1 MMATTLLPPS
11 QAASRDATGELRFV
25 VIRANLMPEEVLS
38 ARQVVVVRKQVV
50 LGLVAVLVALIAW
63 YGLSWWQTN
72 SANSALEGT
81 QRQGMA
87 LQSQQNQ
94 YTPLVQAQGQI
105 ANIRTQLEQLM
116 VGDLQWKTMINS
128 VRGAAPAGLV
138 VQSITGNIT
147 PPTGTPTTNILNTSG
162 AAAVGTLNVTGTAPD
177 KRTVA
182 AYADALGKV
191 KGLTSPLI
199 SGIQASSRPITFTI
213 AVPITAD
220 ALGGR
225 YSTPT
230 VATGG
235 N

>member
-1 MMATTLLPPS
+1 MATTMLPPS
-11 QAASRDATGELRFV
+11 PAASREATGEHRFV
-25 VIRANLMPEEVLS
+25 AIRANLMPEEVLS
-38 ARQVVVVRKQVV
+38 ARQVVVVRKQVL
-50 LGLVAVLVALIAW
+50 LGLVAVVVALIAW
-63 YGLSWWQTN
+63 YALSWWQTS
-72 SANSALEGT
+72 SANSALEDT
-81 QRQGMA
+81 QRQGLA

-116 VGDLQWKTMINS
+116 VGDLPWKTMLTS
-128 VRGAAPAGLV
+128 VRGAAPAGLA
-138 VQSITGNIT
+138 VQSVAGAIT
-147 PPTGTPTTNILNTSG
+147 PSTGTPVPNLLNDTGTAS
-162 AAAVGTLNVTGTAPD
+162 VGTLTISGTAPD

-182 AYADALGKV
+182 AYADALAKI
-191 KGLTSPLI
+191 KGVTAPLI
-199 SGIQASSRPITFTI
+199 SDVQASTRPVTFTI
-213 AVPITAD
+213 TAAITTD